1 MKGNISRPQNQR
13 THFFSRIAVVFLAA
27 IICGQTGPVR
37 GQNAAASNLT
47 DLRAAIAARL
57 DQPRFSGALWGVKIV
72 SLDTGETLFEDH
84 PDRLMSP
91 ASNSKLY
98 TGALALDRWG
108 GDYRIA
114 TPVFVTVAP
123 DANGVVAGD
132 LIVSGRADPSWN
144 VRRAGTN
151 FWGLFDPFVTVL
163 KKAGVRQVTG
173 DVIGDATFLHSSPAG
188 SGWTVEDAD
197 DSEGAEISALTLED
211 NYTQVRVTP
220 GAMPGEKCKVTLL
233 EPGTGL
239 MFDNQ
244 TVTVTNGGLRHLE
257 THHLPDTETIH
268 LLGVL
273 PAGGEPEVLDV
284 AVPRPARWF
293 ATALK
298 AALIRQGIAIGGGAR
313 DVTWPAAAPAGGI
326 KLGEVLS
333 PLLRDLVHDFMKP
346 SQNLETDLIFEY
358 TGESLRSADT
368 VPWTTSED
376 LAVAALQHFLR
387 TNGLPAGELHFEEGS
402 GLSRNNLT
410 SAELTVALLKFMA
423 THREGSN
430 YLNALPIAGVDGT
443 LRRRMKGTPAEG
455 NVRAKTG
462 TLRWVNSLSGF
473 VTTAAGEKLA
483 FSLMLNRYAAPP
495 GTSSRDDLDAIA
507 VLLAKFGGRS
517 DGLPMAQYA
526 ALGQLVI
533 TQLVSA
539 PFPHPARAAGHMYH
553 GQLYSAVDHYNK
565 STVAIFIPKTF
576 RPGEKVDL
584 VVHFHGWNHT
594 VASTLPEYMLIEQ
607 FAASER
613 NAILVVPEGPYNAPD
628 SFGGKLEDTNGFKN
642 FIAEVGGALRM
653 PPVLATNQ
661 FQIGDIII
669 SGHSGGYH
677 VMGEIL
683 DHGGLADK
691 IKEVWLFDALY
702 GSTPYFVAWQQAYN
716 GRLLDIYTDHGGTK
730 EETEKLMSSL
740 KTAGTGYWAG
750 EDAAMTPEILRAN
763 RLVFIHTDMV
773 HNDVVGLRST
783 YQKFLETSCLP

>member
-1 MKGNISRPQNQR
+1 MIL
-13 THFFSRIAVVFLAA
+13 LAGLA
-27 IICGQTGPVR
+27 CGQTGVVH
-37 GQNAAASNLT
+37 GQDAAAGSPAG
-47 DLRAAIAARL
+47 LRTAIAARL
-57 DQPRFSGALWGVKIV
+57 EQPRFGGALWGVKIV
-72 SLDTGETLFEDH
+72 SLDTGATLFEDH

-114 TPVFVTVAP
+114 TPVFVTAAP

-144 VRRAGTN
+144 MRRMGTN
-151 FWGLFDPFVTVL
+151 FWGLFDPFVAVL

-173 DVIGDATFLHSSPAG
+173 AVIGDATFLHSSPAG
-188 SGWTVEDAD
+188 SGWTVADGD

-220 GAMPGEKCKVTLL
+220 GAMPGDKCKVTIL

-239 MFDNQ
+239 VFDNQ
-244 TVTVTNGGLRHLE
+244 TVTLTNGAARHLE
-257 THHLPDTETIH
+257 THHLPDSETVH

-298 AALIRQGIAIGGGAR
+298 AALIRQGIAVGGGAR
-313 DVTWPAAAPAGGI
+313 DITWPAAGPTGGI

-333 PLLRDLVHDFMKP
+333 PPLRDLVHDFMKP
-346 SQNLETDLIFEY
+346 SQNLETDLIFEH

-387 TNGLPAGELHFEEGS
+387 TNGLPAGEVHFEEGS

-462 TLRWVNSLSGF
+462 TLRWVNSLSGY
-473 VTTAAGEKLA
+473 VTTAVGEKLV

-495 GTSSRDDLDAIA
+495 GLSGRDELDAIA
-507 VLLAKFGGRS
+507 VMLAKFGGRS

-526 ALGQLVI
+526 ALGQLVM

-539 PFPHPARAAGHMYH
+539 PFPHPARAAGHTYH
-553 GQLYSAVDHYNK
+553 GQLYSAADHYHN

-584 VVHFHGWNHT
+584 VVHFHGWMHT
-594 VASTLPEYMLIEQ
+594 VAGTLPEYKLIEQ
-607 FAASER
+607 FAACGR

-642 FIAEVGGALRM
+642 FIAEVGGALRLS
-653 PPVLATNQ
+653 PLLATNQ

-691 IKEVWLFDALY
+691 IKEVWLFDAWY
-702 GSTPYFVAWQQAYN
+702 GSTPYFVAWQQTYN

-730 EETEKLMSSL
+730 EETEKLMGSL

-750 EDAAMTPEILRAN
+750 EDAAMTPEILRSN